1 MGSNMLIDV
10 TDGQNGTRLK
20 GAKELLPN
28 QLNYEKRNT
37 EVQVGGEGG
46 ADIRIVNCF
55 VTVFL
60 SLSLLA
66 FTLAFPGFSAR
77 ETGQQYREIPERLA
91 RDGLMSS
98 DLKLVIARSQ
108 PSLTACVFLYV
119 NKHIHFRQGI
129 AVYH

>member
-1 MGSNMLIDV
+1 M
-10 TDGQNGTRLK
+10 
-20 GAKELLPN
+20 
-28 QLNYEKRNT
+28 
-37 EVQVGGEGG
+37 QVGGEGG

-77 ETGQQYREIPERLA
+77 ETGQQYREIPERLT

-98 DLKLVIARSQ
+98 DLKLVDRSK
-108 PSLTACVFLYV
+108 PTEFDGCFL
-119 NKHIHFRQGI
+119 F
-129 AVYH
+129 